1 LGNFGQS
8 NSIFLQNNM
17 PCCFLSKCIATFFS
31 GVLLYCMQDQVGRA
45 ATEEALAVALSQL
58 QQHQAEAQAHQVLP
72 LLLLHHCTDP
82 VQKLHST

>member
-1 LGNFGQS
+1 
-8 NSIFLQNNM
+8 
-17 PCCFLSKCIATFFS
+17 
-31 GVLLYCMQDQVGRA
+31 MQDQVGRA